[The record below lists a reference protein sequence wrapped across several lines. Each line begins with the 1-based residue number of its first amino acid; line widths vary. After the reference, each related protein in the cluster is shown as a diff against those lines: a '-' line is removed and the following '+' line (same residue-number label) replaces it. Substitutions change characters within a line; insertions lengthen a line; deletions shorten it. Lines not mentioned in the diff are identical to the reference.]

1 VITQEDIRQIQL
13 AKAAIYSGTSVLMM
27 QLEIAAGVLSKIFLA
42 GAFGTYVYPQSAQVI
57 GMYPHV
63 PLSRVQFAGNAAGS
77 GARMA
82 LMSVDIRRK
91 AREISEKVH
100 YVELGA
106 DANFQDE
113 FLNATYFPHKNL
125 ELFLSVRRLMQ
136 N

>member
-1 VITQEDIRQIQL
+1 MITQEDIRQIQL

-63 PLSRVQFAGNAAGS
+63 PLSRVQFAGNAVGS

-82 LMSVDIRRK
+82 LMSVDVRRK

-125 ELFLSVRRLMQ
+125 ELFPSVRRLMQ